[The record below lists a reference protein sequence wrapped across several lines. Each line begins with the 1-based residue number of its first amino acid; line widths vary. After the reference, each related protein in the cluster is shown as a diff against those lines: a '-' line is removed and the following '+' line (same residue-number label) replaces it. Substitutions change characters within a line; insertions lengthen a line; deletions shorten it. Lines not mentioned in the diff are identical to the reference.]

1 MKKMLLAAAVMFL
14 AVASVFAM
22 GGGETSAESDYDR
35 IVTTTV
41 TATYLNETWFNTMN
55 ADFEAETG
63 IHVVVQPVPGDEDEY
78 KAKINIDLMS
88 GSNVD
93 VVETLGPKDYS
104 RQVSA
109 GFFMPLNE
117 VVEAAGIDPYELYGA
132 NLPVEDDGNYY
143 ALPFKQ
149 EMYCVFYNKAIF
161 DEAGVPYPEGPWT
174 WDEYVE
180 TAQKLTDKS
189 KGIYGS
195 FMNADL
201 PWMYMPAQQLA
212 VPFYKEDGSCNFDD
226 PVFREYAEWFKHI
239 SNELGIQPSVAELEA
254 ENANWNYYAL
264 EGYRL
269 AMFPQGN
276 WFTRLLNSQEDYP
289 KDWDYGVAPL
299 PSAGEGGENNLV
311 SLGYVAINKNAAH
324 PEEALTYALWIAEN
338 QWKYEGGIPA
348 FATMSE
354 EDQQLAFG
362 SIAEASHGQVTVDDL
377 YQNLVNTGLGSV
389 SSDIVGTA
397 AAEYYNIVKEELS
410 SYNMDLQNLDTAIAN
425 IVKRVNE
432 AIANAE

>member
-1 MKKMLLAAAVMFL
+1 MKKMMLAAAVMIL
-14 AVASVFAM
+14 TAATAFAM
-22 GGGETSAESDYDR
+22 GGGETSAESEYDR

-78 KAKINIDLMS
+78 KAKINIDLM
-88 GSNVD
+88 GGRDVD

-117 VVEAAGIDPYELYGA
+117 AVEEAGIDPYEIYGA

-189 KGIYGS
+189 RGVYGS

-226 PVFREYAEWFKHI
+226 PVFKEYAEWFKYI
-239 SNELGIQPSVAELEA
+239 SNELGVQPSVAELEA

-289 KDWDYGVAPL
+289 KDWNYGVAPL

-410 SYNMDLQNLDTAIAN
+410 SYNMDLQDIDTAIAN
-425 IVKRVNE
+425 IVSRVNE

>member
-1 MKKMLLAAAVMFL
+1 MKRMMLVAALMLLAVT
-14 AVASVFAM
+14 SVFAM
-22 GGGETSAESDYDR
+22 GGGETSAESEYDR

-78 KAKINIDLMS
+78 KAKINIDLMG
-88 GSNVD
+88 GSTVD

-117 VVEAAGIDPYELYGA
+117 AVEEAGIDPYSIYGA

-149 EMYCVFYNKAIF
+149 EMYCVFYNKALF

-180 TAQKLTDKS
+180 TAQKLTDKK
-189 KGIYGS
+189 KGVYGS

-226 PVFREYAEWFKHI
+226 PVFKEYAEWFKYI
-239 SNELGIQPSVAELEA
+239 SNDLGVQPSVAELEA

-264 EGYRL
+264 EGCRL

-289 KDWDYGVAPL
+289 KDWNYGVAPL
-299 PSAGEGGENNLV
+299 PSAGEGGNNNLV

-377 YQNLVNTGLGSV
+377 YQNLINTGLGSV

-410 SYNMDLQNLDTAIAN
+410 SYNMDLQDIDTAIAN
-425 IVKRVNE
+425 IVTRVNE

>member
-1 MKKMLLAAAVMFL
+1 MKRMMLVAALMLLAVT
-14 AVASVFAM
+14 SVFAM
-22 GGGETSAESDYDR
+22 GGGETSAESEYDR

-41 TATYLNETWFNTMN
+41 TATYLNETWFNAMN

-78 KAKINIDLMS
+78 KAKINIDLMG
-88 GSNVD
+88 GSTVD

-117 VVEAAGIDPYELYGA
+117 AVEEAGIDPYSIYGA

-180 TAQKLTDKS
+180 TAQKLTDKK
-189 KGIYGS
+189 KGVYGS

-226 PVFREYAEWFKHI
+226 PVFKEYAEWFKYI
-239 SNELGIQPSVAELEA
+239 SNDLGVQPSVAELEA

-289 KDWDYGVAPL
+289 KDWNYGVAPL
-299 PSAGEGGENNLV
+299 PSAGEGGNNNLV

-354 EDQQLAFG
+354 ADQQLAFG

-377 YQNLVNTGLGSV
+377 YQNLINTGLGSV

-410 SYNMDLQNLDTAIAN
+410 SYNMDLQDIDTAIAN
-425 IVKRVNE
+425 IVTRVNE

>member
-1 MKKMLLAAAVMFL
+1 MKKMMLAAAVMIL
-14 AVASVFAM
+14 TAATAFAM
-22 GGGETSAESDYDR
+22 GGGETSAESEYDR

-78 KAKINIDLMS
+78 KAKINIDLMG
-88 GSNVD
+88 GSDVD

-117 VVEAAGIDPYELYGA
+117 AVEEAGIDPYEIYGA

-189 KGIYGS
+189 RGVYGS

-226 PVFREYAEWFKHI
+226 PVFKEYAEWFKYI
-239 SNELGIQPSVAELEA
+239 SNELGVQPSVAELEA

-289 KDWDYGVAPL
+289 KDWNYGVAPL

-338 QWKYEGGIPA
+338 QWRYEGGIPA

-410 SYNMDLQNLDTAIAN
+410 SYNMDLQDIDTAIAN
-425 IVKRVNE
+425 IVSRVNE

>member
-1 MKKMLLAAAVMFL
+1 MKKMMLVAAVMIL
-14 AVASVFAM
+14 TAATAFAM
-22 GGGETSAESDYDR
+22 GGGETSAESEYDR

-78 KAKINIDLMS
+78 KAKINIDLMG
-88 GSNVD
+88 GSDVD

-117 VVEAAGIDPYELYGA
+117 AVEEAGIDPYEIYGA

-189 KGIYGS
+189 KGVYGS

-201 PWMYMPAQQLA
+201 PWLYMPAQQLA

-226 PVFREYAEWFKHI
+226 PVFKEYAEWFKYI
-239 SNELGIQPSVAELEA
+239 SNELGVQPSVAELEA

-289 KDWDYGVAPL
+289 KDWNYGVAPL

-410 SYNMDLQNLDTAIAN
+410 SYNMDLQDIDTAIAN
-425 IVKRVNE
+425 IVSRVNE

>member
-1 MKKMLLAAAVMFL
+1 MKRMMLVAALMLLAVT
-14 AVASVFAM
+14 SVFAM
-22 GGGETSAESDYDR
+22 GGGETSAESEYDR

-63 IHVVVQPVPGDEDEY
+63 LHVVVQPVPGDEDEY
-78 KAKINIDLMS
+78 KAKINIDLMG
-88 GSNVD
+88 GSTVD

-117 VVEAAGIDPYELYGA
+117 IVEEAGIDPYSIYGA

-180 TAQKLTDKS
+180 TAQKLTDKK
-189 KGIYGS
+189 KGVYGS

-226 PVFREYAEWFKHI
+226 PVFKEYAEWFKYI
-239 SNELGIQPSVAELEA
+239 SNDLGVQPSVAELEA

-289 KDWDYGVAPL
+289 KDWNYGVAPL
-299 PSAGEGGENNLV
+299 PSAGEGGNNNLV

-377 YQNLVNTGLGSV
+377 YQNLINTGLGSV

-410 SYNMDLQNLDTAIAN
+410 SYNMDLQDIDTAIAN
-425 IVKRVNE
+425 IVTRVNE

>member
-1 MKKMLLAAAVMFL
+1 MKKMILVATVALLS
-14 AVASVFAM
+14 VASVFAM
-22 GGGETSAESDYDR
+22 GGGETSAESEYDR

-78 KAKINIDLMS
+78 KAKINIDLMG
-88 GSNVD
+88 GSDVD

-117 VVEAAGIDPYELYGA
+117 AVEEAGIDPYEIYGA

-189 KGIYGS
+189 KGVYGS

-226 PVFREYAEWFKHI
+226 PVFKEYAEWFKYI
-239 SNELGIQPSVAELEA
+239 SNELGVQPSVAELEA

-410 SYNMDLQNLDTAIAN
+410 SYNMDLQDIDTAIAN
-425 IVKRVNE
+425 IVTRVNE

>member
-1 MKKMLLAAAVMFL
+1 MKRMILVAALMLLAVT
-14 AVASVFAM
+14 SVFAM
-22 GGGETSAESDYDR
+22 GGGETSAESEYDR

-78 KAKINIDLMS
+78 KAKINIDLMG
-88 GSNVD
+88 GSTVD

-117 VVEAAGIDPYELYGA
+117 AVEEAGIDPYSIYGA

-180 TAQKLTDKS
+180 TAQKLTDKK
-189 KGIYGS
+189 KGVYGS

-226 PVFREYAEWFKHI
+226 PVFKEYAEWFKYI
-239 SNELGIQPSVAELEA
+239 SNDLGVQPSVAELEA

-289 KDWDYGVAPL
+289 KDWNYGVAPL
-299 PSAGEGGENNLV
+299 PSAGEGGNNNLV

-377 YQNLVNTGLGSV
+377 YQNLINTGLGSV

-410 SYNMDLQNLDTAIAN
+410 SYNMDLQDIDTAIAN
-425 IVKRVNE
+425 IVTRVNE

>member
-1 MKKMLLAAAVMFL
+1 MKRILTVL
-14 AVASVFAM
+14 AVLIMTCASVFAM
-22 GGGETSAESDYDR
+22 GSSEEPAAAEYDR
-35 IVTTTV
+35 VVTTTV

-63 IHVVVQPVPGDEDEY
+63 IHVDVIPVPGDEDEY
-78 KAKINIDLMS
+78 KAKINIDLMA
-88 GSNVD
+88 GSDVD

-109 GFFMPLNE
+109 GFFMPLNDA
-117 VVEAAGIDPYELYGA
+117 VEAAGIDPYALYGA

-149 EMYCVFYNKAIF
+149 EMYCVFYNKALF

-180 TAQKLTDKS
+180 TAAAIPDKS
-189 KGIYGS
+189 KGVYGS
-195 FMNADL
+195 FMYADL

-212 VPFYKEDGSCNFDD
+212 IPFYKEDGTCNFDA
-226 PVFREYAEWFKHI
+226 PEFREAAEWFKHI
-239 SNELGIQPSVAELEA
+239 SKEA
-254 ENANWNYYAL
+254 ANWNYYAL

-289 KDWDYGVAPL
+289 KDWNYGVAPL
-299 PSAGEGGENNLV
+299 PSAGENGNNNLV

-324 PEEALTYALWIAEN
+324 PEEALEYALWIAEN

-348 FATMSE
+348 FATMTE
-354 EDQQLAFG
+354 EQQQIAFG

-410 SYNMDLQNLDTAIAN
+410 SYNMDLQDIDTAISN
-425 IVKRVNE
+425 IVSRVNE
-432 AIANAE
+432 AIANAQ

>member
-1 MKKMLLAAAVMFL
+1 MKRMMLVAVLMLLAVT
-14 AVASVFAM
+14 SVFAM
-22 GGGETSAESDYDR
+22 GGGETSAESEYDR

-78 KAKINIDLMS
+78 KAKINIDLMG
-88 GSNVD
+88 GSTVD

-117 VVEAAGIDPYELYGA
+117 AVEEAGIDPYSIYGA

-180 TAQKLTDKS
+180 TAQKLTDKK
-189 KGIYGS
+189 KGVYGS

-226 PVFREYAEWFKHI
+226 PVFKEYAEWFNYI
-239 SNELGIQPSVAELEA
+239 SNDLGVQPSVAELEA

-289 KDWDYGVAPL
+289 KDWNYGVAPL
-299 PSAGEGGENNLV
+299 PSAGEGGNNNLV

-377 YQNLVNTGLGSV
+377 YQNLINTGLGSV

-410 SYNMDLQNLDTAIAN
+410 SYNMDLQDIDTAIAN
-425 IVKRVNE
+425 IVTRVNE

>member
-1 MKKMLLAAAVMFL
+1 MKQLIAYFSRADENYF
-14 AVASVFAM
+14 
-22 GGGETSAESDYDR
+22 GGQ
-35 IVTTTV
+35 
-41 TATYLNETWFNTMN
+41 M
-55 ADFEAETG
+55 
-63 IHVVVQPVPGDEDEY
+63 
-78 KAKINIDLMS
+78 K
-88 GSNVD
+88 
-93 VVETLGPKDYS
+93 
-104 RQVSA
+104 
-109 GFFMPLNE
+109 
-117 VVEAAGIDPYELYGA
+117 
-132 NLPVEDDGNYY
+132 
-143 ALPFKQ
+143 
-149 EMYCVFYNKAIF
+149 
-161 DEAGVPYPEGPWT
+161 
-174 WDEYVE
+174 YVE
-180 TAQKLTDKS
+180 VGNTEIAAQKLQKLTDKS
-189 KGIYGS
+189 KGVYGS

-226 PVFREYAEWFKHI
+226 PVFKEYAEWFKYI
-239 SNELGIQPSVAELEA
+239 SNELGVQPSVAELEA

-289 KDWDYGVAPL
+289 KDWNYGVAPL

-410 SYNMDLQNLDTAIAN
+410 SYNMNLQDIDTAIAN
-425 IVKRVNE
+425 IVTRVNE

>member
-1 MKKMLLAAAVMFL
+1 MKKMMFAAAVMML
-14 AVASVFAM
+14 TAATAFAM
-22 GGGETSAESDYDR
+22 GGGETSAESEYDR

-78 KAKINIDLMS
+78 KAKINIDLMG
-88 GSNVD
+88 GSDVD

-117 VVEAAGIDPYELYGA
+117 AVEEAGIDPYEIYGA

-189 KGIYGS
+189 RGVYGS

-226 PVFREYAEWFKHI
+226 PVFKEYAEWFKYI
-239 SNELGIQPSVAELEA
+239 SNELGVQPSVAELEA

-289 KDWDYGVAPL
+289 KDWNYGVAPL

-410 SYNMDLQNLDTAIAN
+410 SYNMDLQDIDTAIAN
-425 IVKRVNE
+425 IVSRVNE

>member
-22 GGGETSAESDYDR
+22 GGGETSAESEYDR

>member
-1 MKKMLLAAAVMFL
+1 MKRMMLVAALMLLAVT
-14 AVASVFAM
+14 SVFAM
-22 GGGETSAESDYDR
+22 GGGETSAEREYDR

-78 KAKINIDLMS
+78 KAKINIDLMG
-88 GSNVD
+88 GSTVD

-117 VVEAAGIDPYELYGA
+117 VVEEAGIDPYSIYGA

-180 TAQKLTDKS
+180 TAQKLTDKK
-189 KGIYGS
+189 KGVYGS

-226 PVFREYAEWFKHI
+226 PVFKEYAEWFKYI
-239 SNELGIQPSVAELEA
+239 SNDLGVQPSVAELEA

-289 KDWDYGVAPL
+289 KDWNYGVAPL
-299 PSAGEGGENNLV
+299 PSAGEGGNNNLV

-377 YQNLVNTGLGSV
+377 YQNLINTGLGSV

-410 SYNMDLQNLDTAIAN
+410 SYNMDLQDIDTAIAN
-425 IVKRVNE
+425 IVTRVNE

>member
-1 MKKMLLAAAVMFL
+1 MKRMMLVAALMLLAVT
-14 AVASVFAM
+14 SVFAM
-22 GGGETSAESDYDR
+22 GGGETSAESEYDR

-78 KAKINIDLMS
+78 KAKINIDLMG
-88 GSNVD
+88 GSTVD

-117 VVEAAGIDPYELYGA
+117 AVEEAGIDPYSIYGA

-180 TAQKLTDKS
+180 IAQKLTDKK
-189 KGIYGS
+189 KGVYGS

-226 PVFREYAEWFKHI
+226 PVFKEYAEWFKYI
-239 SNELGIQPSVAELEA
+239 SNDLGVQPSVAELEA

-289 KDWDYGVAPL
+289 KDWNYGVAPL
-299 PSAGEGGENNLV
+299 PSAGEGGNNNLV

-377 YQNLVNTGLGSV
+377 YQNLINTGLGSV

-410 SYNMDLQNLDTAIAN
+410 SYNMDLQDIDTAIAN
-425 IVKRVNE
+425 IVTRVNE

>member
-1 MKKMLLAAAVMFL
+1 MKRMMLVAALMLLAVT
-14 AVASVFAM
+14 SVFAM
-22 GGGETSAESDYDR
+22 GGGETSAKSEYDR

-78 KAKINIDLMS
+78 KAKINIDLMG
-88 GSNVD
+88 GSTVD

-117 VVEAAGIDPYELYGA
+117 AVEEAGIDPYSIYGA

-180 TAQKLTDKS
+180 TAQKLTDKK
-189 KGIYGS
+189 KGVYGS

-226 PVFREYAEWFKHI
+226 PVFKEYAEWFKYI
-239 SNELGIQPSVAELEA
+239 SNDLGVQPSVAELEA

-289 KDWDYGVAPL
+289 KDWNYGVAPL
-299 PSAGEGGENNLV
+299 PSAGEGGNNNLV

-377 YQNLVNTGLGSV
+377 YQNLINTGLGSV

-410 SYNMDLQNLDTAIAN
+410 SYNMDLQDIDTAIAN
-425 IVKRVNE
+425 IVTRVNE

>member
-1 MKKMLLAAAVMFL
+1 MKRMMLVAALMLLAVT
-14 AVASVFAM
+14 SVFAM
-22 GGGETSAESDYDR
+22 GGGETSAESEYDR

-78 KAKINIDLMS
+78 KAKINIDLMG
-88 GSNVD
+88 GSTVD

-117 VVEAAGIDPYELYGA
+117 AVEEAGIDPYSIYGA

-180 TAQKLTDKS
+180 TAQKLTDKK
-189 KGIYGS
+189 KGVYGS

-226 PVFREYAEWFKHI
+226 PVFKEYAEWFKYI
-239 SNELGIQPSVAELEA
+239 SNDLGVQPSVAELEA

-289 KDWDYGVAPL
+289 KDWNYGVAPL
-299 PSAGEGGENNLV
+299 PSAGEGGNNNLV

-362 SIAEASHGQVTVDDL
+362 SIAEVSHGQVTVDDL
-377 YQNLVNTGLGSV
+377 YQNLINTGLGSV

-410 SYNMDLQNLDTAIAN
+410 SYNMDLQDIDTAIAN
-425 IVKRVNE
+425 IVTRVNE

>member
-1 MKKMLLAAAVMFL
+1 MKRMMLVAALMLLAVT
-14 AVASVFAM
+14 SVFAM
-22 GGGETSAESDYDR
+22 GGGETSAESEYDR

-78 KAKINIDLMS
+78 KAKINIDLMG
-88 GSNVD
+88 GSTVD

-117 VVEAAGIDPYELYGA
+117 AVEEAGIDPYSIYGA

-180 TAQKLTDKS
+180 TAQKLTDKK
-189 KGIYGS
+189 KGVYGS

-226 PVFREYAEWFKHI
+226 PVFKEYAEWFKYI
-239 SNELGIQPSVAELEA
+239 SNDLGVQPSVAELEA

-289 KDWDYGVAPL
+289 KDWNYGVAPL
-299 PSAGEGGENNLV
+299 PSAGEGGNNNLV

-377 YQNLVNTGLGSV
+377 YQNLINTGLGSV

-410 SYNMDLQNLDTAIAN
+410 SYNMDLQDIDTAITN
-425 IVKRVNE
+425 IVTRVNE

>member
-1 MKKMLLAAAVMFL
+1 MKRMMLVAALMLLAVT
-14 AVASVFAM
+14 SVFAM
-22 GGGETSAESDYDR
+22 GGGETSAESEYDR

-78 KAKINIDLMS
+78 KAKINIDLMG
-88 GSNVD
+88 GSTVD

-117 VVEAAGIDPYELYGA
+117 AVEEAGIDPYSIYGA

-180 TAQKLTDKS
+180 TAQKLTDKK
-189 KGIYGS
+189 KGVYGS

-212 VPFYKEDGSCNFDD
+212 VPFYKEDGNCNFDD
-226 PVFREYAEWFKHI
+226 PVFKEYAEWFKYI
-239 SNELGIQPSVAELEA
+239 SNDLGVQPSVAELEA

-289 KDWDYGVAPL
+289 KDWNYGVAPL
-299 PSAGEGGENNLV
+299 PSAGEGGNNNLV

-377 YQNLVNTGLGSV
+377 YQNLINTGLGSV

-410 SYNMDLQNLDTAIAN
+410 SYNMDLQDIDTAIAN
-425 IVKRVNE
+425 IVTRVNE

>member
-1 MKKMLLAAAVMFL
+1 MKRMMLVAALMLLAVT
-14 AVASVFAM
+14 SVFAM
-22 GGGETSAESDYDR
+22 GGGETSAESEYDR

-78 KAKINIDLMS
+78 KAKINIDLMG
-88 GSNVD
+88 GSTVD

-117 VVEAAGIDPYELYGA
+117 AVEEAGIDPYSIYGA

-180 TAQKLTDKS
+180 IAQKLTDKK
-189 KGIYGS
+189 KGVYGS

-226 PVFREYAEWFKHI
+226 PVFKEYAEWFKYI
-239 SNELGIQPSVAELEA
+239 SNDLGVQPSVAELEA

-289 KDWDYGVAPL
+289 KDWNYGVAPL
-299 PSAGEGGENNLV
+299 PSAGEGGNNNLV

-377 YQNLVNTGLGSV
+377 YQNLINTGLGSV
-389 SSDIVGTA
+389 SSDIVGIA

-410 SYNMDLQNLDTAIAN
+410 SYNMDLQDIDTAIAN
-425 IVKRVNE
+425 IVTRVNE

>member
-1 MKKMLLAAAVMFL
+1 MKRMMLVAALMLLAVT
-14 AVASVFAM
+14 SVFAM
-22 GGGETSAESDYDR
+22 GGGETSAESEYDR

-78 KAKINIDLMS
+78 KAKINIDLMG
-88 GSNVD
+88 GSTVD

-117 VVEAAGIDPYELYGA
+117 AVEEAGIDPYSIYGA

-180 TAQKLTDKS
+180 TAQKLTDKK
-189 KGIYGS
+189 KGVYGS

-226 PVFREYAEWFKHI
+226 PVFKEYAEWFKYI
-239 SNELGIQPSVAELEA
+239 SNDLGVQPSVAELEA

-289 KDWDYGVAPL
+289 KDWNYGVAPL
-299 PSAGEGGENNLV
+299 PSAGEGGNNNLV

-377 YQNLVNTGLGSV
+377 YQNLINTGLGSV

-410 SYNMDLQNLDTAIAN
+410 SYNMDLQDIDTAIAN
-425 IVKRVNE
+425 IVTRVNE

>member
-1 MKKMLLAAAVMFL
+1 MKKMMLVAAVMIL
-14 AVASVFAM
+14 TAATAFAM
-22 GGGETSAESDYDR
+22 GGGETPAESEYDR

-78 KAKINIDLMS
+78 KAKINIDLMG
-88 GSNVD
+88 GSDVD

-117 VVEAAGIDPYELYGA
+117 AVEEAGIDPYEIYGA

-161 DEAGVPYPEGPWT
+161 DEAGLPYPEGPWT

-189 KGIYGS
+189 RGVYGS

-226 PVFREYAEWFKHI
+226 PVFKEYAEWFKYI
-239 SNELGIQPSVAELEA
+239 SNELGVQPSVAELEA

-289 KDWDYGVAPL
+289 KDWNYGVAPL

-410 SYNMDLQNLDTAIAN
+410 SYNMDLQDIDTAIAN
-425 IVKRVNE
+425 IVSRVNE

>member
-1 MKKMLLAAAVMFL
+1 MKRMMLVAALMLLAVT
-14 AVASVFAM
+14 SVFAM
-22 GGGETSAESDYDR
+22 GGGETSAESEYDR

-88 GSNVD
+88 GSTVD

-117 VVEAAGIDPYELYGA
+117 VVEEAGIDPYSIYGA

-180 TAQKLTDKS
+180 TAQKLTDKK
-189 KGIYGS
+189 KGVYGS

-226 PVFREYAEWFKHI
+226 PVFKEYAEWFKYI
-239 SNELGIQPSVAELEA
+239 SNDLGVQPSVAELEA

-289 KDWDYGVAPL
+289 KDWNYGVAPL
-299 PSAGEGGENNLV
+299 PSAGEGGNNNLV

-377 YQNLVNTGLGSV
+377 YQNLINTGLGSV

-410 SYNMDLQNLDTAIAN
+410 SYNMDLQDIDTAIAN
-425 IVKRVNE
+425 IVTRVNE

>member
-1 MKKMLLAAAVMFL
+1 MKTMLLAAAVMFL

-22 GGGETSAESDYDR
+22 GGGETSAESEYDR

-41 TATYLNETWFNTMN
+41 TATYLNETWLNTMN

-324 PEEALTYALWIAEN
+324 PEEALTYALWIAEH

>member
-1 MKKMLLAAAVMFL
+1 MKRMMLVAALMLL
-14 AVASVFAM
+14 AVASGFAM
-22 GGGETSAESDYDR
+22 GGGETSAESEYDR

-78 KAKINIDLMS
+78 KAKINIDLMG
-88 GSNVD
+88 GSDID

-109 GFFMPLNE
+109 GFFMPLNDA
-117 VVEAAGIDPYELYGA
+117 VEAAGVDPYSLYGA

-161 DEAGVPYPEGPWT
+161 DEAGVPYPQGAWT
-174 WDEYVE
+174 WDEYVA
-180 TAQKLTDKS
+180 TAQKLTDKK
-189 KGIYGS
+189 KGVYGS

-226 PVFREYAEWFKHI
+226 PVFKEYAEWFKHI
-239 SNELGIQPSVAELEA
+239 SNDLGVQPSVAELEA

-299 PSAGEGGENNLV
+299 PSAGEGGNNNLV

-324 PEEALTYALWIAEN
+324 PEEALIYALWIAEN

-348 FATMSE
+348 FATMTE
-354 EDQQLAFG
+354 EDQQIAFG

-410 SYNMDLQNLDTAIAN
+410 SYNMDLQDIDTAIAN
-425 IVKRVNE
+425 IVARVND

>member
-1 MKKMLLAAAVMFL
+1 MKKMMLVAAVMIL
-14 AVASVFAM
+14 TAATAFAM
-22 GGGETSAESDYDR
+22 GGGETSAESEYDR

-78 KAKINIDLMS
+78 KAKINIDLMG
-88 GSNVD
+88 GSDVD

-117 VVEAAGIDPYELYGA
+117 AVEEAGIDPYEIYGA

-189 KGIYGS
+189 KGVYGS

-226 PVFREYAEWFKHI
+226 PVFKEYAEWFKYI
-239 SNELGIQPSVAELEA
+239 SNEFGVQPSVAELEA

-289 KDWDYGVAPL
+289 KDWNYGVAPL

-410 SYNMDLQNLDTAIAN
+410 SYNMDLQDIDTAIAN
-425 IVKRVNE
+425 IVSRVNE

>member
-22 GGGETSAESDYDR
+22 GGGETSAESKYDR

>member
-1 MKKMLLAAAVMFL
+1 MKRIALVAAAMLLAA
-14 AVASVFAM
+14 ASVFAM
-22 GGGETSAESDYDR
+22 GGGETSAESEYDR

-55 ADFEAETG
+55 ADFEKETG

-78 KAKINIDLMS
+78 KAKINIDLMG
-88 GSNVD
+88 GSDVD

-117 VVEAAGIDPYELYGA
+117 AVEAAGIDPYTLYGA
-132 NLPVEDDGNYY
+132 NLPVEEDGNYY

-161 DEAGVPYPEGPWT
+161 DEAGVPYPQGPWT

-180 TAQKLTDKS
+180 TAQKLTDNS

-226 PVFREYAEWFKHI
+226 PVFREYAEWFKYV

-299 PSAGEGGENNLV
+299 PSAGEGGNNNLV

-348 FATMSE
+348 FSTMTE

-377 YQNLVNTGLGSV
+377 YQNLINTGLGSV

-410 SYNMDLQNLDTAIAN
+410 SYNMDLQDIDTTIDN
-425 IVKRVNE
+425 IVSRVNE

>member
-22 GGGETSAESDYDR
+22 GGGETSAESEYDR

-432 AIANAE
+432 AITNAE

>member
-1 MKKMLLAAAVMFL
+1 MKKMILVATVALLS
-14 AVASVFAM
+14 VASVFAM
-22 GGGETSAESDYDR
+22 GGGETSAESEYER

-78 KAKINIDLMS
+78 KAKINIDLMG
-88 GSNVD
+88 GSDVD

-117 VVEAAGIDPYELYGA
+117 AVEEAGIDPYEIYGA

-189 KGIYGS
+189 KGVYGS

-226 PVFREYAEWFKHI
+226 PVFKEYAEWFKYI
-239 SNELGIQPSVAELEA
+239 SNELGVQPSVAELEA

-410 SYNMDLQNLDTAIAN
+410 SYNMNLQDIDTAIAN
-425 IVKRVNE
+425 IVTRVNE

>member
-1 MKKMLLAAAVMFL
+1 MKRMMLVAALLLLAVT
-14 AVASVFAM
+14 SVFAM
-22 GGGETSAESDYDR
+22 GGGEASAESEYDR

-78 KAKINIDLMS
+78 KAKINIDLMG
-88 GSNVD
+88 GSTVD

-117 VVEAAGIDPYELYGA
+117 AVEEAGIDPYSIYGA

-180 TAQKLTDKS
+180 TAQKLTDKK
-189 KGIYGS
+189 KGVYGS

-226 PVFREYAEWFKHI
+226 PVFKEYAEWFKYI
-239 SNELGIQPSVAELEA
+239 SNDLGVQPSVAELEA

-289 KDWDYGVAPL
+289 KDWNYGVAPL
-299 PSAGEGGENNLV
+299 PSAGEGGNNNLV

-377 YQNLVNTGLGSV
+377 YQNLINTGLGSV

-410 SYNMDLQNLDTAIAN
+410 SYNMDLQDIDTAIAN
-425 IVKRVNE
+425 IVTRVNE

>member
-1 MKKMLLAAAVMFL
+1 MKRMMLVAALMLLAVT
-14 AVASVFAM
+14 SVFAM
-22 GGGETSAESDYDR
+22 GGGETSAESEYDR

-78 KAKINIDLMS
+78 KAKINIDLMG
-88 GSNVD
+88 GSTVD

-109 GFFMPLNE
+109 GFFMPLHE
-117 VVEAAGIDPYELYGA
+117 VVEEAGIDPYSIYGA

-180 TAQKLTDKS
+180 TAQKLTDKK
-189 KGIYGS
+189 KGVYGS

-226 PVFREYAEWFKHI
+226 PVFKEYAEWFKYI
-239 SNELGIQPSVAELEA
+239 SNDLGVQPSVAELEA

-289 KDWDYGVAPL
+289 KDWNYGVAPL
-299 PSAGEGGENNLV
+299 PSAGEGGNNNLV

-377 YQNLVNTGLGSV
+377 YQNLINTGLGSV
-389 SSDIVGTA
+389 SSDIVGAA

-410 SYNMDLQNLDTAIAN
+410 SYNMDLQDIDTAIAN
-425 IVKRVNE
+425 IVTRVNE

>member
-1 MKKMLLAAAVMFL
+1 MKKMMLVAAVMIL
-14 AVASVFAM
+14 TAATAFAM
-22 GGGETSAESDYDR
+22 GGGETSAESEYDR

-78 KAKINIDLMS
+78 KAKINIDLMG
-88 GSNVD
+88 GSDVD

-117 VVEAAGIDPYELYGA
+117 AVEEAGIDPYEIYGA

-161 DEAGVPYPEGPWT
+161 DEAGLPYPEGPWT

-189 KGIYGS
+189 RGVYGS

-226 PVFREYAEWFKHI
+226 PVFKEYAEWFKYI
-239 SNELGIQPSVAELEA
+239 SNELGVQPSVAELEA

-289 KDWDYGVAPL
+289 KDWNYGVAPL
-299 PSAGEGGENNLV
+299 PSAGEVGESNLV

-410 SYNMDLQNLDTAIAN
+410 SYNMDLQDIDTAIAN
-425 IVKRVNE
+425 IVSRVNE

>member
-1 MKKMLLAAAVMFL
+1 MKKMMLTAAVMIL
-14 AVASVFAM
+14 TAATAFAM
-22 GGGETSAESDYDR
+22 GGGETSAESEYDR

-78 KAKINIDLMS
+78 KAKINIDLMG
-88 GSNVD
+88 GSDVD

-117 VVEAAGIDPYELYGA
+117 AVEEAGIDPYEIYGA

-189 KGIYGS
+189 KGAYGS

-226 PVFREYAEWFKHI
+226 PVFKEYAEWFKYI
-239 SNELGIQPSVAELEA
+239 SNELGVQPSVAELEA

-289 KDWDYGVAPL
+289 KDWNYGVAPL

-410 SYNMDLQNLDTAIAN
+410 SYNMDLQDIDTAIAN
-425 IVKRVNE
+425 IVSRVNE